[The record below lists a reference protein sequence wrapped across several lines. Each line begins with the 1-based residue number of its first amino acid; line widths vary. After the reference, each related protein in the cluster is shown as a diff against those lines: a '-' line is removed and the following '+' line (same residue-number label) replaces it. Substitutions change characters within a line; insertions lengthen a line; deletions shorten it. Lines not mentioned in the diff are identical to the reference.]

1 MSPFPFS
8 VVAVVIT
15 ATSVTGCSE
24 YLDRKDTLLLGA
36 GNAVETNIATHVI
49 DPWPKEAQSTYWP
62 TGGRHAQRAVEA
74 YDCRPNKP
82 RDPDY
87 VAGGFGVDV
96 IAARA
101 SARGAPPIDCPDGNV
116 RARARPGTAGP
127 VTAGPVTA
135 GPVTA

>member
-49 DPWPKEAQSTYWP
+49 DPWPKEAQSTYW
-62 TGGRHAQRAVEA
+62 TTSGRHAQRAVEA
-74 YDCRPNKP
+74 YDCRPIKP

-87 VAGGFGVDV
+87 VSPSFSVNVNNNNAGG
-96 IAARA
+96 AT
-101 SARGAPPIDCPDGNV
+101 RGAPPSDCPPPEGN
-116 RARARPGTAGP
+116 ARAAQ
-127 VTAGPVTA
+127 
-135 GPVTA
+135 